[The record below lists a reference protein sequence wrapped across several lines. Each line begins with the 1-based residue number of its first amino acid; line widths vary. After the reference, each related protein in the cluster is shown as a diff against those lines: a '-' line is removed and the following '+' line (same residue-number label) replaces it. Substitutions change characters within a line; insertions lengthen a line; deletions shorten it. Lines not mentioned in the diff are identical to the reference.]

1 MRRGDE
7 KLTRLDK
14 RSLQHVREEGE
25 DRVERRKVLL
35 LSGVAGDFAVLNSGE
50 EFSEDGQ
57 IQDEWR
63 GEEGVLRKEKGIL
76 DSRENA

>member
-1 MRRGDE
+1 MRRDG
-7 KLTRLDK
+7 KLTRLDE
-14 RSLQHVREEGE
+14 RSLQHVGEEGE

-50 EFSEDGQ
+50 EFSEYGQ

-63 GEEGVLRKEKGIL
+63 GEEGVLRKVKGML
-76 DSRENA
+76 DSRENG

>member
-63 GEEGVLRKEKGIL
+63 GEEGVLRKEKRIL